1 MQEHVDTVGQITDDE
16 YVSVR
21 SDTFVGIAVERFREF
36 APTDDETTIYYLY
49 VTDPNDKLVGVL
61 SLRELLNAPEDI
73 EVSDVMET
81 DLVTINA
88 GVDVE
93 QAAMQISELDFSAI
107 PVVDDDGVLVGVL
120 RSESM
125 LDVVED
131 EATEDILKSAGFSFT
146 EIEENR
152 SQLILESSLS
162 KILKLRLP
170 WLLVALAGGL
180 AAGLVIEGFE
190 ETLDAVIVLGFFIP
204 VIMDMG
210 GNVGTQASTIFVRG
224 MALGHI
230 DDRNAMRHF
239 AREAKVGLTIGLIIG
254 GIGALAAY
262 GWIAG
267 LRGETADAGTIA
279 FVIFVSL
286 VAVCVIA
293 STVGY
298 VIPWLANKA
307 GYDPAAVADP
317 LVTTVKDV
325 TALVIYFG
333 LATVLL
339 AHLL

>member
-1 MQEHVDTVGQITDDE
+1 
-16 YVSVR
+16 
-21 SDTFVGIAVERFREF
+21 
-36 APTDDETTIYYLY
+36 
-49 VTDPNDKLVGVL
+49 
-61 SLRELLNAPEDI
+61 
-73 EVSDVMET
+73 
-81 DLVTINA
+81 
-88 GVDVE
+88 
-93 QAAMQISELDFSAI
+93 
-107 PVVDDDGVLVGVL
+107 
-120 RSESM
+120 
-125 LDVVED
+125 
-131 EATEDILKSAGFSFT
+131 
-146 EIEENR
+146 
-152 SQLILESSLS
+152 
-162 KILKLRLP
+162 
-170 WLLVALAGGL
+170 
-180 AAGLVIEGFE
+180 
-190 ETLDAVIVLGFFIP
+190 
-204 VIMDMG
+204 
-210 GNVGTQASTIFVRG
+210 